1 MAAAAVSV
9 AVAVAVPVAVAVAVA
24 VVATPPVMLLA
35 LGEAVVD
42 RCSSLRPPTA

>member
-1 MAAAAVSV
+1 MAVAAAMSV
-9 AVAVAVPVAVAVAVA
+9 AVAAPVAVAVAVA

>member
-1 MAAAAVSV
+1 MAAAAAMSV
-9 AVAVAVPVAVAVAVA
+9 AVAAPVAVAVAVA

>member
-9 AVAVAVPVAVAVAVA
+9 AVAVAAPVAVAVAVA

-42 RCSSLRPPTA
+42 RCSSLRPLTA

>member
-1 MAAAAVSV
+1 MAVAAAMSV
-9 AVAVAVPVAVAVAVA
+9 AVAAPVAVAVAVA

-35 LGEAVVD
+35 LEEAVVD